1 MTTPDRA
8 VIWCLVLTGLI
19 ILALTV
25 LLGAQGRRIGPLASG
40 RIQPTVQ
47 ESQECIFPIGQGA
60 ALLLHPNGEPCR
72 IMRELEGLTGV
83 LEFMVDNEQ
92 TTPP

>member
-25 LLGAQGRRIGPLASG
+25 LLGAQGRRVGPLASG
-40 RIQPTVQ
+40 RIAPTIQ

-72 IMRELEGLTGV
+72 ILRGLEGLTGM
-83 LEFMVDNEQ
+83 LEFVVDDVQ
-92 TTPP
+92 VTPP